1 MADDI
6 IRITFDTE
14 DADIVK
20 TLANVKKLEKE
31 IERLRKQQ
39 DLLDGSW
46 NKGNLSRQNY
56 IKGTQQLNNKVDEL
70 NKTLASGST
79 AIDKQATHLQQAK
92 NQTNKFGM
100 VAQNVGYQVGDFFV
114 QVQSGTD
121 ALVAFGQQGTQLAG
135 LLPGVAGAVIGIGLS
150 VSTMLI
156 KTFSDASGE
165 AKSLGEALEEIEDY
179 SNRIADGFELLRDS
193 DIEETFGSLSNTV
206 KDLTTESLKLSEALM
221 FKNLGQGLAQASI
234 ASEGFVA
241 TMFARPYDRLTNIPE
256 ILFGEAGNQ
265 TSKEFSESLNF
276 KELGFNLEQSVF
288 EGMLQGAQNF
298 AKSGDASGAAQA
310 MTELFIAAMPDDPFS
325 EDNGLTTAGIELLQ
339 VLEKQVLAVARFKAA
354 KEDAANVGEGE
365 TDISKALLTLQNK
378 LTVAQIKH
386 LGVTKSEKVEQNLL
400 AYKKRELLKL
410 EAAGLKTTDL
420 KYRQAEAALEIFVE
434 EGKEQFRL
442 SEIERQR
449 LATES
454 KRAAAAKSAAE
465 RAKSEKEQAT
475 LALNIQN
482 ARNRALDQEAIF
494 KTGSEE
500 ADRAAVVAAGE
511 IVRLK
516 LESKGVDESI
526 ILQAEKAAE
535 EAESL
540 KQQIKGAKQEATA
553 LARAIRSADTALN
566 SLGNFGAGIKKRIAI
581 VKAEIATLEIGGDYK
596 TSGTIAGDLFTA
608 GEKRDAA
615 LKKANELDAQ
625 KAGSGSQVR
634 SDANSE
640 YDAIVA
646 DINKLNPLLVK
657 KGKLEADQREANKK
671 GAKTSLEKLDE
682 EIDKMRIQHGEKAAS
697 LGLSREELY
706 FQEAKFQLIQK
717 VGTAE
722 SKRHMAKIEAAAKE
736 DAANRNQLETLQRI
750 KDRNDE
756 VALSIASSFGS
767 AITSIVDGTKSVSDA
782 FKDMARA
789 VIAELYQI
797 FVVKQITGMIA
808 NVISPGAGDAY
819 LLARGGVL
827 NNGQVVPYADGGV
840 VGGPT
845 YFPMAGGRTGL
856 MGEAGPEAIM
866 PLKRGKNGKLG
877 VQAEGGSGDVIIHQ
891 NFNFQAN
898 GDESVKKIIAQQAPA
913 IANMTKRQILDDRRR
928 GGQMKQTFG

>member
-31 IERLRKQQ
+31 IEKLRKQQ
-39 DLLDGSW
+39 DLLDGAW
-46 NKGNLSRQNY
+46 NKGNLSRQKY
-56 IKGTQQLNNKVDEL
+56 IKGTQQLNDKVDEL
-70 NKTLASGST
+70 NKTIASGST

-135 LLPGVAGAVIGIGLS
+135 LLPGVAGAVVGIGLS

-165 AKSLGEALEEIEDY
+165 AKSLGEALEELEDY
-179 SNRIADGFELLRDS
+179 SNRVADGFDLLRDS
-193 DIEETFGSLSNTV
+193 DIEQTFGSLSDTV

-221 FKNLGQGLAQASI
+221 FKNLGQGLAQMSI
-234 ASEGFVA
+234 ASEGVMGK
-241 TMFARPYDRLTNIPE
+241 MFEQPLDRLLSAGA
-256 ILFGEAGNQ
+256 ILFTDAGNQ
-265 TSKEFSESLNF
+265 TSQEFSESKNF
-276 KELGFNLEQSVF
+276 AQLGFNLEKSVF
-288 EGMLQGAQNF
+288 EGMLQGAQKF

-325 EDNGLTTAGIELLQ
+325 EDSGLTTAGIELLQ

-354 KEDAANVGEGE
+354 KEDAANAGEGE
-365 TDISKALLTLQNK
+365 TDIAKAMLTLQNK
-378 LTVAQIKH
+378 LLVAETKF
-386 LGVTKSEKVEQNLL
+386 LGVTKAEKVEQNLI
-400 AYKKRELLKL
+400 AFKQRELLRLKEAGVVFDSDEYRRAEELL
-410 EAAGLKTTDL
+410 EA
-420 KYRQAEAALEIFVE
+420 YVE
-434 EGKEQFRL
+434 QGKEQFRL
-442 SEIERQR
+442 SEIEKQR
-449 LATES
+449 LTTQKKEAS
-454 KRAAAAKSAAE
+454 AAKAAADRVEAAK
-465 RAKSEKEQAT
+465 KQAT

-482 ARNRALDQEAIF
+482 AKNRALEEEQKF

-511 IVRLK
+511 IKRLQ
-516 LESKGVDESI
+516 LESKGVNEALI
-526 ILQAEKAAE
+526 VQAVAAAE
-535 EAESL
+535 EAERL
-540 KQQIKGAKQEATA
+540 KQGIKGAKEEATA

-566 SLGNFGAGIKKRIAI
+566 SLGNFGTGIKKKISI
-581 VKAEIATLEIGGDYK
+581 VKAEIATLKLGGDYRTAGK
-596 TSGTIAGDLFTA
+596 TAGDLFTA
-608 GEKRDAA
+608 EQLKSKAYEAAAAADA
-615 LKKANELDAQ
+615 LE
-625 KAGSGSQVR
+625 AGSGSEIR
-634 SDANSE
+634 IAAESE
-640 YDAIVA
+640 YSATVT
-646 DINKLNPLLVK
+646 DINKLIPLLTE

-671 GAKTSLEKLDE
+671 GAKTSLQKLDE
-682 EIDKMRIQHGEKAAS
+682 EIDKMQIQHREQVAS
-697 LGLSREELY
+697 FGLSREELY

-736 DAANRNQLETLQRI
+736 DAANRQELETLQKI

-756 VALSIASSFGS
+756 VALSIATSFGS

-789 VIAELYQI
+789 IIAELYQI

-808 NVISPGAGDAY
+808 NVISPGAGDSY

-866 PLKRGKNGKLG
+866 PLKRGKDGKLG
-877 VQAEGGSGDVIIHQ
+877 VQAEGGAGDVIIHQ

-913 IANMTKRQILDDRRR
+913 IANMTKKQILDDRRR
-928 GGQMKQTFG
+928 GGQMKQAFG

>member
-39 DLLDGSW
+39 DLLDGAW
-46 NKGNLSRQNY
+46 NKGNLSRQRY
-56 IKGTQQLNNKVDEL
+56 IKGTQQLNDKVDEL
-70 NKTLASGST
+70 NKTIASGST

-165 AKSLGEALEEIEDY
+165 AKSLGEALEELEDY
-179 SNRIADGFELLRDS
+179 SNRVADGFELLRDS
-193 DIEETFGSLSNTV
+193 DIEQTFGSLSDTV

-221 FKNLGQGLAQASI
+221 FKNLGQGLAQMSI
-234 ASEGFVA
+234 ASEGIKGR
-241 TMFARPYDRLTNIPE
+241 MFEQPLDRLLSAASIIFTD
-256 ILFGEAGNQ
+256 AGNQ
-265 TSKEFSESLNF
+265 TSQEFSESKNF
-276 KELGFNLEQSVF
+276 DQLGFNLEQSVF

-310 MTELFIAAMPDDPFS
+310 MTELFIAAMPDNPFS
-325 EDNGLTTAGIELLQ
+325 EDNGLTKAGIELLQ

-354 KEDAANVGEGE
+354 KEDAANAGEGE
-365 TDISKALLTLQNK
+365 TDIAKAMLTLQNK
-378 LTVAQIKH
+378 LLVAETKA
-386 LGVTKSEKVEQNLL
+386 LGITKAGKVEQNLL
-400 AYKKRELLKL
+400 AFKQRELLKL
-410 EAAGLKTTDL
+410 KEAGVVFDSEE
-420 KYRQAEAALEIFVE
+420 YRNAEALLDSYVE
-434 EGKEQFRL
+434 QGKEQFRL
-442 SEIERQR
+442 SEIERNR
-449 LATES
+449 LATE
-454 KRAAAAKSAAE
+454 KKTAAAAKSSAESAEAA
-465 RAKSEKEQAT
+465 KKQAT

-482 ARNRALDQEAIF
+482 ARNRALEQENKF

-511 IVRLK
+511 IIRLQ
-516 LESKGVDESI
+516 LESKGVNESI
-526 ILQAEKAAE
+526 IVQAEKAAK
-535 EAESL
+535 EAERL
-540 KQQIKGAKQEATA
+540 KQGIKGAKQEATA
-553 LARAIRSADTALN
+553 LASAIRSADTALN
-566 SLGNFGAGIKKRIAI
+566 SLGNFGTGIKKKIAI
-581 VKAEIATLEIGGDYK
+581 VKAEIATLKLGGDYK
-596 TSGTIAGDLFTA
+596 TLGKTAGDLFTA
-608 GEKRDAA
+608 EQLRSKAYEAAAAADA
-615 LKKANELDAQ
+615 LE
-625 KAGSGSQVR
+625 AGSGSAIRV
-634 SDANSE
+634 AAESE
-640 YDAIVA
+640 YNATVE
-646 DINKLNPLLVK
+646 DINTLNPLLVE
-657 KGKLEADQREANKK
+657 KGKLEAAQREANKK

-682 EIDKMRIQHGEKAAS
+682 EIDKMRIQHREQVAS

-706 FQEAKFQLIQK
+706 FQESKFQLIQK

-722 SKRHMAKIEAAAKE
+722 SKKHMAKIEAAAKE

-756 VALSIASSFGS
+756 VALSIAESFGS
-767 AITSIVDGTKSVSDA
+767 ALTSIVDGTKSVKDA
-782 FKDMARA
+782 FKDMASE
-789 VIAELYQI
+789 IIKELYRI
-797 FVVKQITGMIA
+797 FVIKQLTGMIA
-808 NVISPGAGDAY
+808 NVISPGAGDSY

-840 VGGPT
+840 VGSPT
-845 YFPMAGGRTGL
+845 TFPMSAGRTGL

-866 PLKRGKNGKLG
+866 PLKRGKDGKLG
-877 VQAEGGSGDVIIHQ
+877 VQAEGGAGDVIIHQ

-898 GDESVKKIIAQQAPA
+898 GDESVKKIIAQAAPQ
-913 IANMTKRQILDDRRR
+913 IANMTKSSIISDRRR
-928 GGQMKQTFG
+928 GGQIKATFG